1 MNSTIEPLFPVG
13 FPSVVKPV
21 TDSKYIPSLPIR
33 QTTIRVKENNVQV
46 TGNDER
52 LVLQKLWYVLFEE
65 GGVVVLEEGG
75 VVL

>member
-13 FPSVVKPV
+13 FPIFVKPV
-21 TDSKYIPSLPIR
+21 TDSKYIPRLPIR
-33 QTTIRVKENNVQV
+33 QTTIKVKENNVQV

-75 VVL
+75 VLL